1 MDINLAACPESCVM
15 FSLAAIV
22 LLVLSTRRS
31 DYFRPAVLYFLVQMV
46 MLGVAYLKLAPAMT
60 DFRYTTWLVWGGGMA
75 AFIGGAV
82 LAEMAWTSKGGARMP
97 ETLSLQGKY
106 SWPTHFCLSFLAFAY
121 FFIGVAGVV
130 SVAGNLVLLTGNP
143 SFWLSGDSPALKYAD
158 YFTSGAMVVGLFGVA
173 SFKSINPVR
182 WVRYASRGM
191 VVFTIVLSFLTF
203 PSRGINMLC
212 IGFIFLLYNYLHRR
226 FSWKLIMVAVAF
238 VLVFFVAVASLKG
251 QYGGSSTDDLM
262 NNGMVKTVA
271 LLPYMYVANNYWN
284 LDYAF
289 NKPVDAAEHEWTYGI
304 DAFYGMTHLLQI
316 GDGLQQSFGWDT
328 PFNESVVKVKSLN
341 TIPYLWD
348 AYKDF
353 GLVGLFFLPFFFGIF
368 FSWNY
373 RYMATA
379 KTPMPVLFMCMFMMW
394 IILWNF
400 TTGYKQSMY
409 WVWGFFF
416 ALVCLLS
423 RGRGVLPA
431 KSSLADVVAQE
442 NDGDDDVAGQRE

>member
-1 MDINLAACPESCVM
+1 
-15 FSLAAIV
+15 
-22 LLVLSTRRS
+22 
-31 DYFRPAVLYFLVQMV
+31 
-46 MLGVAYLKLAPAMT
+46 
-60 DFRYTTWLVWGGGMA
+60 
-75 AFIGGAV
+75 
-82 LAEMAWTSKGGARMP
+82 MP

-226 FSWKLIMVAVAF
+226 FSWKLILVAVAF

-284 LDYAF
+284 LDSAF
-289 NKPVDAAEHEWTYGI
+289 NKPP
-304 DAFYGMTHLLQI
+304 
-316 GDGLQQSFGWDT
+316 S
-328 PFNESVVKVKSLN
+328 
-341 TIPYLWD
+341 
-348 AYKDF
+348 
-353 GLVGLFFLPFFFGIF
+353 
-368 FSWNY
+368 
-373 RYMATA
+373 TA
-379 KTPMPVLFMCMFMMW
+379 
-394 IILWNF
+394 
-400 TTGYKQSMY
+400 
-409 WVWGFFF
+409 
-416 ALVCLLS
+416 
-423 RGRGVLPA
+423 
-431 KSSLADVVAQE
+431 
-442 NDGDDDVAGQRE
+442 